1 MPNYTMYHCHSDYS
15 LLDSCTKFSD
25 YIELAKR
32 DGMTAIGSTEHGL
45 PRGNISKMIACQEAG
60 LKFLYGVEVYLTR
73 TLAEEKVRDNYHT
86 VLIAR
91 NHEGMKEINLA
102 VKLASRDDHF
112 YYQPRMTFDELI
124 RLSKNVIVISAC
136 IASPLSKLQISDK
149 DYQRLLNRYDYLEI
163 QHHNHPSQ
171 AAYNQH
177 LYQLSLETGK
187 PLIAGTDTH
196 SSTPYKAEC
205 RDLLML
211 AKGKSFPDE
220 ETFDLT
226 YKTYDELVSA
236 YEKQGAL
243 PRDVYLQAIENTNVM
258 AASVEDFTVD
268 RSNKYP
274 ISYGSAEE
282 DARRYK
288 ELTWQMFEDK
298 LHTGVI
304 PKCQEEAF
312 RSAIVEEL
320 AAFEK
325 LGMCGFMLS
334 ESELVRWC
342 HANGMPTGPARG
354 SVGGSRVAYIT
365 DIIDLNPENYGTIF
379 SRFCNADRI
388 SIGDIDL
395 DVVDTDRPKI
405 FNHIIERFGE
415 RKTARVSAYGTIA
428 DKGAIDD
435 ICRGLKNRY
444 VAENRPDLNVRTY
457 TDDDVQEF
465 PYTLKNVDRIKK
477 EYEAN
482 PNEAKLKYPDIFYY
496 FNGTVNTIVSQSVH
510 AAGMVISPC
519 TLDDNYGTFIN
530 SGEHCLLLNMDEAH
544 DVGMCKYDLLI
555 LTNIKI
561 IDDVYKAIGKPFP
574 KMHEIDFNDQNVWRD
589 MRRSQ
594 WGVFQA
600 ESDFFYNSL
609 KRMKPTSIKE
619 MALLTASI
627 RPSGASYR
635 DDVFDR
641 KVHTNPTKEM
651 DELFKDNFGF
661 VVYQEDI
668 SRALIELCG
677 FSGSQA
683 DTVRRDIAKKDQ
695 EKIAKDIVLIKQG
708 YIDHSDKPREVA
720 EHDVAELL
728 QVISDASGYAF
739 NYSHAVAYCMIGF
752 LCAYC
757 RYYYPLEFCTAYLNG
772 AHTQDDIYHGTT
784 LAQLYGINI
793 QMPVWGHTGEEYTFD
808 RATNTIYQGL
818 ASVKSLS
825 SGIGDKLHEIEY
837 IVEPSCFTDLLLA
850 LKADGIGD
858 KQIEILISIGYFVD
872 FGNSAELQKILEN
885 AIKLKYGNL
894 TWLSE
899 EKRLALFGEAEGE
912 IGQYAERRTEKNWK
926 VADGAGLLRY
936 MEQCVKARKLPPPPL
951 REMFATWMEY
961 IGYIPA
967 LGPEYRAL
975 MYITEPPKTLMSKK
989 TGRPWAYSIM
999 AISLRTAEMHEWT
1012 IRREM
1017 YVNALKSGDIIRVVG
1032 GKNGYTCKEYMGT
1045 MRYYLFNY
1053 KIIDN
1058 L

>member
-1 MPNYTMYHCHSDYS
+1 MPNYVMYHCHSDYS
-15 LLDSCTKFSD
+15 LLDSCTKFAD

-32 DGMTAIGSTEHGL
+32 DGMTAIGSSEHGL

-73 TLAEEKVRDNYHT
+73 SLGGEKVRDNYHT
-86 VLIAR
+86 VLIAK

-102 VKLASRDDHF
+102 VKLASSEDHF
-112 YYQPRMTFDELI
+112 YYVPRMTFHELVS
-124 RLSKNVIVISAC
+124 LSKNVIVISAC
-136 IASPLSKLQISDK
+136 VASPLSKLPISDD
-149 DYQRLLNRYDYLEI
+149 DYEKLLNRYDYLEI
-163 QHHNHPSQ
+163 QHHNCPSQ

-177 LYQLSLETGK
+177 LYQLSLQTGK

-220 ETFDLT
+220 DTFDLT
-226 YKTYDELVSA
+226 YKTYDELVEA

-258 AASVEDFTVD
+258 AASVEEFTVD

-288 ELTWQMFEDK
+288 KLTRQMFEDK
-298 LHTGVI
+298 LKNGVI
-304 PKCQEEAF
+304 PKSQEDAF
-312 RSAIVEEL
+312 RKAIDEEL

-342 HANGMPTGPARG
+342 HDNGIPTGPERG
-354 SVGGSRVAYIT
+354 SVGGSRVAYVT
-365 DIIDLNPENYGTIF
+365 DIIDLNPEDYGTIF

-388 SIGDIDL
+388 SIGDIDI

-405 FNHIIERFGE
+405 FNHIIERFGD
-415 RKTARVSAYGTIA
+415 RKTARVSAYGSIA

-435 ICRGLKNRY
+435 ICRGLKNKY
-444 VAENRPDLNVRTY
+444 VMEHRPDLNIRTY
-457 TDDDVQEF
+457 TDEDVPEF
-465 PYTLKNVDRIKK
+465 PYTLRKADQIKK
-477 EYEAN
+477 EFTEN
-482 PNEAKLKYPDIFYY
+482 PDEAKEKYKEVFYY
-496 FNGTVNTIVSQSVH
+496 FDGMVNTIVSQSVH

-519 TLDDNYGTFIN
+519 TLDDNYGTFFN

-544 DVGMCKYDLLI
+544 DVGMCKYDFLI

-574 KMHEIDFNDQNVWRD
+574 KMHEIDFNDQDVWRD

-594 WGVFQA
+594 WGIFQA
-600 ESDFFYNSL
+600 ESDYFFNSL
-609 KRMKPTSIKE
+609 KRMKPINIKE

-641 KVHTNPTKEM
+641 KVHKNPTKEM

-683 DTVRRDIAKKDQ
+683 DTVRRDIAKKDP

-708 YIDHSDKPREVA
+708 YIDHSNKPREEA

-739 NYSHAVAYCMIGF
+739 NYSHAVGYCMIGF

-757 RYYYPLEFCTAYLNG
+757 RYYYPIEFCTAYLNG
-772 AHTQDDIYHGTT
+772 AHSQDDIYHGTT
-784 LAQLYGINI
+784 LAQTYGINI
-793 QMPVWGHTGEEYTFD
+793 EMPTWGHTGEEYTFD
-808 RATNTIYQGL
+808 KATNTIYQGL
-818 ASVKSLS
+818 ASVKSLTN
-825 SGIGDKLHEIEY
+825 GLGATMHDIEQA
-837 IVEPSCFTDLLLA
+837 INPTSFTDLLLC
-850 LKADGIGD
+850 LKAEHIGD
-858 KQIEILISIGYFVD
+858 KQIEILISIGYFKK
-872 FGNSAELQKILEN
+872 FGNPTELQKILEN
-885 AIKLKYGNL
+885 SIKLKYGGL
-894 TWLSE
+894 VWLSE
-899 EKRLALFGEAEGE
+899 EKREAMFGKDEGE
-912 IGQYAERRTEKNWK
+912 ISQYAERRTEKNWR
-926 VADGAGLLRY
+926 VTDGASLLRY
-936 MEQCVKARKLPPPPL
+936 MERCIKARKLPPPL
-951 REMFATWMEY
+951 MKDNIATWMEY
-961 IGYIPA
+961 IGYTPA
-967 LGPEYRAL
+967 LGPDYRAM
-975 MYITEPPKTLMSKK
+975 MYVTAPPKTLTSRR
-989 TGRPWAYSIM
+989 TGKPWAYSIM
-999 AISLRTAEMHEWT
+999 AISLRTADMHEWT
-1012 IRREM
+1012 IPKGF
-1017 YVNALKSGDIIRVVG
+1017 YVHTLKQGDVIKVIG
-1032 GKNGYTCKEYMGT
+1032 GKSAYKAEEYEGMTRYTLY
-1045 MRYYLFNY
+1045 NY
-1053 KIIDN
+1053 CIANNI
-1058 L
+1058 